1 MKLSKVDFSKRIKKY
16 TKHQLAQEYII
27 DVLNAIPLAVKEI
40 LLEGNTVA
48 IHGMC
53 EFTTKTVKG
62 RQYKINVGPR
72 AGESGSSDDKTFADI
87 KLFPK
92 FKKIF
97 EEANGEK
104 K

>member
-1 MKLSKVDFSKRIKKY
+1 MKLSKVEFSKRIKKY

-62 RQYKINVGPR
+62 RKYKINVGPR
-72 AGESGSSDDKTFADI
+72 AGESGTSDNKTFADI
-87 KLFPK
+87 NVFPK

-97 EEANGEK
+97 DEANGEK